1 MRLMLG
7 GTIVIIAVLQVADW
21 IVERPYLGY
30 PAFIIL
36 LTAWL
41 YEVIKDMRGARR

>member
-1 MRLMLG
+1 MRVILG
-7 GTIVIIAVLQVADW
+7 GTILIIAVLQVADW
-21 IVERPYLGY
+21 ITERPYLGY

-41 YEVIKDMRGARR
+41 YEVIKDMRGAGR